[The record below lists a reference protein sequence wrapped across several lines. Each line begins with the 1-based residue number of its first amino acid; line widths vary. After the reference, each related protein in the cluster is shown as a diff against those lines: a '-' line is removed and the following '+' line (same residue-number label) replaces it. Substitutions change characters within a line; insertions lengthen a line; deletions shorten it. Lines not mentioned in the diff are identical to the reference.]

1 MNKDKENLL
10 TLAISDIISCG
21 TYVFS
26 AEQMLIVAS
35 KDTNKDIIDR
45 IKADMLQ
52 AYSSEQML
60 QIANIDIEELNKIK
74 DKFGNK
80 ADEIVKYFKADAES
94 RCTVN
99 GN

>member
-1 MNKDKENLL
+1 MNKEYLL
-10 TLAISDIISCG
+10 TQAISDLISCG

-35 KDTNKDIIDR
+35 KNASQEEINK
-45 IKADMLQ
+45 IKKNMLQ

-74 DKFGNK
+74 NKFGNK
-80 ADEIVKYFKADAES
+80 ADEIVKYFKIDSES

-99 GN
+99 GD

>member
-1 MNKDKENLL
+1 MNKEYLL
-10 TLAISDIISCG
+10 TQAISDLLSCG

-26 AEQMLIVAS
+26 AQQMLIVAS
-35 KDTNKDIIDR
+35 KNTSKEVIDK
-45 IKADMLQ
+45 IKADELQ
-52 AYSSEQML
+52 SYSSEQML

-80 ADEIVKYFKADAES
+80 ADEIVKYFKCNAES